1 MPRSM
6 WKVFAPLFFSICF
19 VTTSSAQSSGPEA
32 LASDFVKAWNSHDM
46 KALDR
51 LLTDDAIWVPVAE
64 VIDEGRGDIVKDFS
78 EAHTTWAKTTT
89 AVPTSAPKVRTLRP
103 DIAVVLFHL
112 GFLDKQ
118 GKRIP
123 DINRAMLVVAVKQSD
138 GWRIAVGQI
147 TKQSPPLPGQTFRDC
162 AECPEMVVIPAGS
175 FTMGSPANE
184 PGRYDREGPQRQVSI
199 RQFAAGKF
207 DVTRG
212 QWADFVSATNRETP
226 RGCAWTGRS
235 EIKPPWATDPDGSWR
250 NLRFPQDDSHPVVCV
265 TWNDA
270 QDYVRWLSQRTGHK
284 YRLLTE
290 SEWEYVAR
298 AGTTTP
304 YPWGS
309 NASHDYAN
317 YGADACCS
325 GLASGRD
332 QWVNTSPVG
341 SFPPNAFGLYDLNG
355 NVLQWVQD
363 CFASSYS
370 ELPTGSSAYE
380 TVLQLQMEG
389 RFSAMT
395 GTSSCSYR
403 MLRGGDWGDPPA
415 MIRSA
420 YRNFGPGPGAT
431 LQDYR
436 SGGVGLRVARTLD

>member
-1 MPRSM
+1 M
-6 WKVFAPLFFSICF
+6 WKIFAPLFLSICF
-19 VTTSSAQSSGPEA
+19 VISSLAQSSSPEA
-32 LASDFVKAWNSHDM
+32 LVGDFVKTWNSHDL

-64 VIDEGRGDIVKDFS
+64 VIDEGRGNIVKDFG

-89 AVPTSAPKVRTLRP
+89 VIPTSATKVRTLSP

-123 DINRAMLVVAVKQSD
+123 DIDRAMLVVAVKQSD

-162 AECPEMVVIPAGS
+162 AGCPEMVVIPAGS
-175 FTMGSPANE
+175 FTMGSPVNE
-184 PGRYDREGPQRQVSI
+184 PGRFDIEGPQHGVSV
-199 RQFAAGKF
+199 RQFAVGKF

-250 NLRFPQDDSHPVVCV
+250 NLGFPQDDSHPVVCV

-270 QDYVRWLSQRTGHK
+270 QDYVRWLSERTGHK

-290 SEWEYVAR
+290 SEWEYAAR

-325 GLASGRD
+325 G
-332 QWVNTSPVG
+332 
-341 SFPPNAFGLYDLNG
+341 
-355 NVLQWVQD
+355 
-363 CFASSYS
+363 
-370 ELPTGSSAYE
+370 
-380 TVLQLQMEG
+380 
-389 RFSAMT
+389 
-395 GTSSCSYR
+395 
-403 MLRGGDWGDPPA
+403 
-415 MIRSA
+415 
-420 YRNFGPGPGAT
+420 
-431 LQDYR
+431 
-436 SGGVGLRVARTLD
+436 